1 MTIGGSKVNKYVVGF
16 LFDTRGHV
24 ALVNKNRPAW
34 QKGRLNGI
42 GGHIE
47 PDETPEQA
55 MVREFKEEA
64 GCDILNWRQYCVV
77 RGSEYELNLFT
88 AKNETAEV
96 RSVTDEMVGWYP
108 VGRLPD
114 NILPNLK
121 WLIPMADY
129 GLPIKAEIIHESE
142 TC

>member
-1 MTIGGSKVNKYVVGF
+1 MNRYVVGF
-16 LFDTRGHV
+16 LFNTKGYV
-24 ALVNKNRPAW
+24 ALVTKNRPAW

-47 PDETPEQA
+47 KDETPEQA
-55 MVREFKEEA
+55 MTREFREEA
-64 GCDILNWRQYCVV
+64 GCEGLDWRKYGRV
-77 RGSEYELNLFT
+77 RGNEYEVHLFT
-88 AKNETAEV
+88 ANNEIAEI

-108 VGRLPD
+108 IDKLPD

-129 GLPIKAEIIHESE
+129 KLPINAEIIHESE